1 MVNRLSIRFT
11 FKFYIIIMIFFTI
24 IYYLV
29 EKNSNILTLNFTRVI
44 IFMQSSSF
52 KGDRYSVKMA
62 TSIQPS

>member
-29 EKNSNILTLNFTRVI
+29 EKNSNSVI

-52 KGDRYSVKMA
+52 KGDRYSEKMA
-62 TSIQPS
+62 TSIQSS